1 MATRK
6 EGELVLG
13 IALALTYCPR
23 IKNDVLKCAVL
34 QNEAAGRAL
43 LKAHEAIHEAID
55 HLTAMTESESEQGD
69 AAFESGQGEM
79 DAVRKAF
86 ETLIT
91 EAQEAGW

>member
-43 LKAHEAIHEAID
+43 LKAHEAIHARYGADTMAEN
-55 HLTAMTESESEQGD
+55 TMTWYRHVLD
-69 AAFESGQGEM
+69 ANDQ
-79 DAVRKAF
+79 R
-86 ETLIT
+86 
-91 EAQEAGW
+91 